1 MKKQYIQ
8 PALVQVTLMTQKTF
22 VILVSNNPQNN
33 ISGSIK
39 EYRDLDD
46 GSGDIN
52 DVNIWDEV
60 WWLLLGETILHCKPP
75 IPTLIAIVSR
85 PS

>member
-60 WWLLLGETILHCKPP
+60 W
-75 IPTLIAIVSR
+75 
-85 PS
+85 